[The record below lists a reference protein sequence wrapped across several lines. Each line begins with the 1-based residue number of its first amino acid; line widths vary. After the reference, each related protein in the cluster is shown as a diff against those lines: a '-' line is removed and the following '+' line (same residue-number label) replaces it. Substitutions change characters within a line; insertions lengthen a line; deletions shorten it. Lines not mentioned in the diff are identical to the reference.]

1 MEEQGQQPFNP
12 YDFLQLIAAAS
23 ASRKNPTQSGINRL
37 FMPELGVLSGSYY
50 GTQGATS
57 DQQNAAVMLD
67 LAPDILRADELG
79 KADPENIY
87 ARIARQIVY
96 EKKPVWEVKRMIQQY
111 IVDAS
116 ADDPTIDVSSNDLMD
131 FANKIQSQSDKLMAY
146 EAKAGVSG
154 SKDIF
159 SEAGLPSF
167 ESRFAPEDLAPDYF
181 KMYAE
186 QERKRAEDYR
196 KIQPANATARR
207 QAAKYL
213 EEQQKLTNRVSGR
226 MGGGEAIGSVFRG
239 IGAAFTGKDADEAMQ
254 QRTGAKQLADPEAIR
269 FGNIAQ
275 RIVDTG
281 PQNKDLS
288 SKRADLVKQQQS
300 AQRVRDLVA
309 SGLSQKAEA
318 AGYTP
323 LMIAL
328 LKRAQ
333 FSGLGDA

>member
-1 MEEQGQQPFNP
+1 MEEEKQQSFNP
-12 YDFLQLIAAAS
+12 YDFLQLVAAAS

-50 GTQGATS
+50 GTEGAT
-57 DQQNAAVMLD
+57 DEQQNAAVLLD
-67 LAPDILRADELG
+67 LAPDILRADELA
-79 KADPENIY
+79 KTDPSNIY
-87 ARIARQIVY
+87 ARITRQIVY
-96 EKKPVWEVKRMIQQY
+96 EKKPVWEVRRMIQQY

-116 ADDPTIDVSSNDLMD
+116 ADDPTLDISSTELMD
-131 FANKIQSQSDKLMAY
+131 FANKIQTQNDKLKSY

-154 SKDIF
+154 KSDIF

-186 QERKRAEDYR
+186 QERKRAEEYR
-196 KIQPANATARR
+196 KIRPANVTSRN

-213 EEQQKLTNRVSGR
+213 DEQQKLRKKVSSRPDG
-226 MGGGEAIGSVFRG
+226 MEEISQMFRG
-239 IGAAFTGKDADEAMQ
+239 VGATFTGKDVGDAMK
-254 QRTGAKQLADPEAIR
+254 QRTGAKQLADPEQIR
-269 FGNIAQ
+269 FGNVAQ

-288 SKRADLVKQQQS
+288 SKRADLVRQQQS
-300 AQRVRDLVA
+300 AQTVRDLVA
-309 SGLSQKAEA
+309 SGLSKKAEA

-333 FSGLGDA
+333 FTGLGDE